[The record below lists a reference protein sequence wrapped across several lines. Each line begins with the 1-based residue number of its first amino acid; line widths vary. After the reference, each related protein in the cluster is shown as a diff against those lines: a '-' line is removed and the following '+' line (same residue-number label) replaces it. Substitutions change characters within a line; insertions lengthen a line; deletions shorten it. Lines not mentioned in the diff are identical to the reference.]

1 MRTWAASAVALAV
14 SFGCAG
20 PAAAATSPLAGEVL
34 SAHGGYAGPISGV
47 CTANPDGSTSYS
59 LDFAG
64 TAHGPFPGTFS
75 EHVAVTI
82 GPATVVRPM
91 GAFPDGFDPG
101 QGPDDYVPAG
111 QLLTLT
117 ANFAIDSAA
126 GDVTGT
132 KQLTAVVP
140 ADSAHAG
147 SCLQWVMAPTQFGT
161 LTGAYSDVRA
171 FDIAYSA
178 TIAKPTG
185 IISAAG
191 AADLQARQGR
201 ASNPGGPVF
210 DVSDLGASF
219 DATAPP
225 PGPPGGGGSGG
236 TATCSHAE
244 AIPAYSRHVK
254 RAMRGLAY
262 WWSHPEATKHEPWRF
277 PSIFTCPLARVVVR
291 ITWRGPGDKP
301 ILIAKG
307 AKTNTVGRLI
317 MSLELTPKG
326 RKLRHQGRKLRVKV
340 VARIRDTAGGSVR
353 ITERITL
360 SPPPGS

>member
-1 MRTWAASAVALAV
+1 VRAWAAPAAALAV
-14 SFGCAG
+14 SVACAG
-20 PAAAATSPLAGEVL
+20 PAAAASSPLAGEVL
-34 SAHGGYAGPISGV
+34 SAHGGYAGPISGA

-82 GPATVVRPM
+82 GPATAVLPM
-91 GAFPDGFDPG
+91 GSFPDGFNPG
-101 QGPDDYVPAG
+101 LGPDDYVPAG

-117 ANFAIDSAA
+117 AEFAIDSAA

-147 SCLQWVMAPTQFGT
+147 SCRQWDMAPTQLGT
-161 LTGAYSDVRA
+161 LTGAYEDVRA

-185 IISAAG
+185 NVSAAG
-191 AADLQARQGR
+191 TADLQARQGR

-210 DVSDLGASF
+210 DVSDLGARF

-225 PGPPGGGGSGG
+225 PQPPGGGGSGG
-236 TATCSHAE
+236 TGTCQ
-244 AIPAYSRHVK
+244 IKTTPAYSRTIK

-262 WWSHPEATKHEPWRF
+262 WWTDPGNQPWRF
-277 PSIFTCPLARVVVR
+277 GAIFTCPMDRVSVR
-291 ITWRGPGDKP
+291 ITWRRPGRKP

-307 AKTNTVGRLI
+307 AKTNTLGRLI

-326 RKLRHQGRKLRVKV
+326 RKLRHQRRKLRVKV
-340 VARIRDTAGGSVR
+340 VVRIRDTTGGSTR
-353 ITERITL
+353 FTKRITL
-360 SPPPGS
+360 SPPGGS